1 MENVMSIA
9 QGITQGQLIAG
20 LMVILVV
27 VAVVIIVVY
36 KRALSSVEEE

>member
-1 MENVMSIA
+1 MSIA

-27 VAVVIIVVY
+27 VAVVIIVVF